1 MSNGDEMQALEAV
14 TRLVDA
20 SLVAVEATEVA
31 SRYRML
37 ETVRQYAETH
47 LQETGVLEAARAA
60 EGLLAAKTGTLTGV
74 RALSGF
80 LSTDDGVMAFSFVL
94 NGEGVD
100 EPAYY
105 QPLWSRLVTLLDG
118 YPIGPEADEFAP
130 R

>member
-1 MSNGDEMQALEAV
+1 M
-14 TRLVDA
+14 
-20 SLVAVEATEVA
+20 
-31 SRYRML
+31 
-37 ETVRQYAETH
+37 
-47 LQETGVLEAARAA
+47 
-60 EGLLAAKTGTLTGV
+60 LTGV

-80 LSTDDGVMAFSFVL
+80 LPTDDSLMTFSLVL

-100 EPAYY
+100 EPAFY